1 MSDIESNPPKQM
13 DASALLGSLLS
24 NPDLMRN
31 ISSMLGKSED
41 GAAERTVAQ
50 PINAPPIGHGDAMT
64 DGISRVLSN
73 PEMMAKLPDVMR
85 MIAPMMQQ
93 TQPARGESSPSPATS
108 SQSEAKDRRGCRND
122 LLIALK
128 PFLSSERC
136 RAIDMLLGLSRLVDV
151 LQKMM

>member
-13 DASALLGSLLS
+13 DANALLGSLLS

-41 GAAERTVAQ
+41 GATEKAVAQ
-50 PINAPPIGHGDAMT
+50 PANATPIGNSGAMT
-64 DGISRVLSN
+64 EGISRVLSN
-73 PEMMAKLPDVMR
+73 PEMMAKLPDVMK

-93 TQPARGESSPSPATS
+93 TQPVRVESSSPSAAA
-108 SQSEAKDRRGCRND
+108 SQSEVKDRRGCRND

-128 PFLSSERC
+128 PFLSPERC
-136 RAIDMLLGLSRLVDV
+136 RAIDMLLGLSRLGDV

>member
-31 ISSMLGKSED
+31 ISSMLDKSED
-41 GAAERTVAQ
+41 GAAEKTVAQ
-50 PINAPPIGHGDAMT
+50 PINAPPIGNGDAMT

-93 TQPARGESSPSPATS
+93 TQLERGESSPSPATS

-128 PFLSSERC
+128 PFLSPERC
-136 RAIDMLLGLSRLVDV
+136 RAIDMLLGLSRLGDV

>member
-13 DASALLGSLLS
+13 DANALLGSLLS

-41 GAAERTVAQ
+41 GATEKAVAQ
-50 PINAPPIGHGDAMT
+50 PANATPIGNSDVMAE
-64 DGISRVLSN
+64 GISRVLSN
-73 PEMMAKLPDVMR
+73 PEMMAKLPDVMK

-93 TQPARGESSPSPATS
+93 TQPVRVESSSPSAAA
-108 SQSEAKDRRGCRND
+108 SQSEVKDRRGCRND

-128 PFLSSERC
+128 PFLSPERC
-136 RAIDMLLGLSRLVDV
+136 RAIDMLLGLSRLGDA